1 MYNTLGDKM
10 QFRSLTIADKE
21 IFEAYKSKSPKNNC
35 DFCFS
40 DLFLWKAYYNTEISI
55 NDDILYLRCKIN
67 NQYLY
72 FIPLNNT
79 KMGIEN
85 LINYTKDDELIIIN
99 IEEQDLKYFDDSFAI
114 KHIIDNDDY
123 VYLASDLATLGGKK
137 YKAKRNF
144 VNSFKEKYNYKV
156 IPINEYNETEDI
168 AFLNNWIKNNDEDL
182 RSFNGE
188 EEAIILALHNLKK
201 LNLDGLIL
209 KVDEKVVAI
218 SIGTYQDDTF
228 ITHFE
233 KADYN
238 FHGASQMINYLMAN
252 YVCSKVK
259 YINREEDLGIEGLRK
274 AKLSYHPIKMIKS
287 FTAFYNK
294 NKNI

>member
-40 DLFLWKAYYNTEISI
+40 DLFLWRNYYNTEISI

-99 IEEQDLKYFDDSFAI
+99 IEEQDLKYFDDSFTI

-123 VYLASDLATLGGKK
+123 VPRLPL
-137 YKAKRNF
+137 
-144 VNSFKEKYNYKV
+144 
-156 IPINEYNETEDI
+156 
-168 AFLNNWIKNNDEDL
+168 
-182 RSFNGE
+182 
-188 EEAIILALHNLKK
+188 
-201 LNLDGLIL
+201 
-209 KVDEKVVAI
+209 
-218 SIGTYQDDTF
+218 
-228 ITHFE
+228 
-233 KADYN
+233 
-238 FHGASQMINYLMAN
+238 
-252 YVCSKVK
+252 SK
-259 YINREEDLGIEGLRK
+259 
-274 AKLSYHPIKMIKS
+274 S
-287 FTAFYNK
+287 
-294 NKNI
+294 NI